1 MWNRRFTVDVGRG
14 WADLLTP
21 INYYRIHCK
30 AFRLDVV
37 VQTGAE
43 ILPGVVIYPQ
53 IMAVCGLTVKT
64 RRDRDIYR
72 GPPSLVAEI
81 FPHAEPS
88 SDLMEKSQEL
98 LTEAGVIEYIASGGS
113 AGHTAWF
120 RLADGRYQE
129 VSPSADGFIR
139 SAALPGFWM
148 DIEAQRRGDYQRVFH
163 GIHQGIAIDLDEK
176 YQALA

>member
-53 IMAVCGLTVKT
+53 IMAVCGLTVGT

-81 FPHAEPS
+81 FPHDEPS
-88 SDLMEKSQEL
+88 NDVIETSQAL
-98 LTEAGVIEYIASGGS
+98 LAEAGVIEYVASGGNV
-113 AGHTAWF
+113 GRLTWF
-120 RLADGRYQE
+120 RLEEGRYQE
-129 VSPSADGFIR
+129 VQPDEAGFIR
-139 SAALPGFWM
+139 SAALPGLWM
-148 DIEAQRRGDYQRVFH
+148 DIEARKQNDYKRLFRGIQK
-163 GIHQGIAIDLDEK
+163 GIATDLEAK
-176 YQALA
+176 YQALE